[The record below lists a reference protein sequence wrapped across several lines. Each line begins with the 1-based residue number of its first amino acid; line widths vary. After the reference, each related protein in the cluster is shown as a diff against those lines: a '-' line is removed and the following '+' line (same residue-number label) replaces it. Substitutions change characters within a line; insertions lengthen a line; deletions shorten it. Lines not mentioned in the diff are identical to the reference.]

1 MSIAGRLEANAQAD
15 RRGTGRRELR
25 LWLDMRRGSDQA
37 TDALVLNI
45 SESGLLFTTAMS
57 LAPGDTLQVDLPE
70 AGFLTASVVWTS
82 GDFVGCR
89 FVRPL
94 SPAIVSA
101 AQLRSEPSTADGQGG
116 LPEAARP
123 VESFGARLRRLR
135 KQHGLTQP
143 ALARLIDVTKLTV
156 WKWERGDARP
166 RHRALQALAAV
177 FSMPESALL
186 LGTPV
191 EAQTEPPPAL
201 DGVVDE
207 CKARIA
213 ERLGI
218 ATDRIEITVRL

>member
-25 LWLDMRRGSDQA
+25 LWLDMRHGSDHA

-45 SESGLLFTTAMS
+45 SESGLLFRTAMPLS
-57 LAPGDTLQVDLPE
+57 PSDTLQVDLPQ

-82 GDFVGCR
+82 GEFVGCR

-101 AQLRSEPSTADGQGG
+101 AQLRSDPSRTDAVEPAE
-116 LPEAARP
+116 PAPA
-123 VESFGARLRRLR
+123 ESFGQRLRRLR
-135 KQHGLTQP
+135 KHLGLTQP
-143 ALARLIDVTKLTV
+143 ALARLIGVSKLTV

-166 RHRALQALAAV
+166 RHRALRALAEV
-177 FSMPESALL
+177 FSVPESALL

-191 EAQTEPPPAL
+191 QAETDPAAGS
-201 DGVVDE
+201 DAVVDE

-213 ERLGI
+213 EHLGI
-218 ATDRIEITVRL
+218 SAHRIEITVRL